1 MRIEQVYKQE
11 QMKKKLVALEYI
23 RLVSQWELF
32 NAIRK
37 ETSAKF

>member
-23 RLVSQWELF
+23 RLDITVGVV
-32 NAIRK
+32 
-37 ETSAKF
+37 